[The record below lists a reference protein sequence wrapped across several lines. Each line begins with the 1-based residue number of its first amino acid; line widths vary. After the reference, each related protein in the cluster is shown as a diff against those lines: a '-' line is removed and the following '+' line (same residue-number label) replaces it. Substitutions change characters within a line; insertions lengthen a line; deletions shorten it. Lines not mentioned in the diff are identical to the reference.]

1 MTDIEKQINESF
13 KTHKIKIYVEEKRI
27 GYYNFNNYW
36 LGAFYLKTNNFYM
49 DYLFYYNLIEHLN
62 NDNEMHEFL
71 KSIMGKNINKKI
83 NVIC

>member
-1 MTDIEKQINESF
+1 MTDKEKQINESF
-13 KTHKIKIYVEEKRI
+13 KDYKIQINVEEKSI
-27 GYYNFNNYW
+27 DYCISNDCG
-36 LGAFYLKTNNFYM
+36 LGIFYLKTNNFYM